1 MTTDCTLLSGE
12 KGGPSVGTF
21 LILNADELKARDS
34 WERQA
39 ARRAARQQLLV
50 RRILRMFLEHGEP
63 IDVEKL
69 VAALPDGQPGAG
81 RQSLMALDEEDVIR
95 VRAGQIDLAYPFS
108 AVPTPF
114 RVRLPDGRER
124 YACCA
129 VDALGMAPMIGESIE
144 IGSHCHHCGAALVL
158 TATPD
163 GPGPEADG
171 LMVWFGSRGD
181 ARCKV
186 ADSL

>member
-1 MTTDCTLLSGE
+1 
-12 KGGPSVGTF
+12 
-21 LILNADELKARDS
+21 
-34 WERQA
+34 
-39 ARRAARQQLLV
+39 
-50 RRILRMFLEHGEP
+50 
-63 IDVEKL
+63 
-69 VAALPDGQPGAG
+69 
-81 RQSLMALDEEDVIR
+81 MALDEEDVIR